1 MLRSIAQQS
10 AQKVNHALHTPNS
23 RNPML
28 MTSPGSCMNGK
39 STLDLAQSRSGSLPL
54 RELKCVPEI
63 NELELI
69 KTRDMILSQYTI

>member
-1 MLRSIAQQS
+1 
-10 AQKVNHALHTPNS
+10 
-23 RNPML
+23 ML

-63 NELELI
+63 NEIELI
-69 KTRDMILSQYTI
+69 KTRDVILGQYTI